1 MTALDAPVSMGL
13 DTLLEVRHLSVFCR
27 HQLLLR
33 DISLGIPPRQL
44 VTLIGASGSGK
55 SLLLSCLNRFIEL
68 FPNLHMTGEIKY
80 RQHSLYEWDVSQLR
94 CRMPLIFSRPSLF
107 PKSIYENV
115 AFGPRVHGYQ
125 GDLDALVQSSL
136 EQVNLWQT
144 LKNHL
149 GEPALHLSL
158 EQQQRLC
165 LARAIA
171 LQPEILLLDDPCMG
185 LDTAATHRME
195 ECLCHLKQTYTLI
208 MATHHLRQAA
218 RISDW
223 TAFLALQTNSEGQTV
238 GQLIEYAPTR
248 LLFQRPQHPLTRDYV
263 SGRFS

>member
-1 MTALDAPVSMGL
+1 MTAVDPVAVGQ
-13 DTLLEVRHLSVFCR
+13 DTLLEVRQLSVFDR
-27 HQLLLR
+27 HQPLLR
-33 DISLGIPPRQL
+33 NVSLTIQPRQL
-44 VTLIGASGSGK
+44 VTLIGASGCGK
-55 SLLLSCLNRFIEL
+55 SLLLGCLNRFIEL
-68 FPNLHMTGEIKY
+68 FPNLQVTGDIYY
-80 RQHSLYEWDVSQLR
+80 RQHSLYKWNVSQLR
-94 CRMPLIFSRPSLF
+94 CRMPMIFSRPSLF

-115 AFGPRVHGYQ
+115 AFGARVHGYQ

-149 GEPALHLSL
+149 SEPALHLSL

-171 LQPEILLLDDPCMG
+171 LQPEILLLDDPCVG
-185 LDTAATHRME
+185 LDTAATRRIE
-195 ECLCHLKQTYTLI
+195 ECLCHLKQTYTVI

-223 TAFLALQTNSEGQTV
+223 TAFLALQTNPQGQTV
-238 GQLIEYAPTR
+238 GQLIEYAPTY

>member
-1 MTALDAPVSMGL
+1 MTALDDPVSIGL
-13 DTLLEVRHLSVFCR
+13 DTLLDVRHLSVFYR
-27 HQLLLR
+27 HQPLLR
-33 DISLGIPPRQL
+33 DISLRIPPRQL
-44 VTLIGASGSGK
+44 VTFIGASGVGK
-55 SLLLSCLNRFIEL
+55 SLLLQCLNRFVEL
-68 FPNLHMTGEIKY
+68 FPNLQVAGEIHY
-80 RQHSLYEWDVSQLR
+80 RQHNLYEWEVSQLR
-94 CRMPLIFSRPSLF
+94 CRIPIIFSRPSLF
-107 PKSIYENV
+107 PKSIYDNV
-115 AFGPRVHGYQ
+115 AFGARVNGYQ

-136 EQVNLWQT
+136 EQVDLWQT

-149 GEPALHLSL
+149 GEPALHLPL

-185 LDTAATHRME
+185 LDTAATRRIE

-208 MATHHLRQAA
+208 MATHHLQQAA

-223 TAFLALQTNSEGQTV
+223 TAFLALQTNPQGQAV

-248 LLFQRPQHPLTRDYV
+248 LLFQRPQHPLTQDYV
-263 SGRFS
+263 SGRF

>member
-1 MTALDAPVSMGL
+1 MTAVDPLAVGQH
-13 DTLLEVRHLSVFCR
+13 TLLEVRQLSVFYR
-27 HQLLLR
+27 NQPLLSNV
-33 DISLGIPPRQL
+33 SLTIQPRQL

-55 SLLLSCLNRFIEL
+55 SLLLSCLNRLIEL
-68 FPNLHMTGEIKY
+68 FPHLHVTGEIHY
-80 RQHSLYEWDVSQLR
+80 RQHALKEWNALQLR
-94 CRMPLIFSRPSLF
+94 CRMPMIFSRPSLF
-107 PKSIYENV
+107 PTSIYENV
-115 AFGPRVHGYQ
+115 AFGARVHGYQ

-149 GEPALHLSL
+149 GEPALELSL

-171 LQPEILLLDDPCMG
+171 LQPEILLLDDPCRG
-185 LDTAATHRME
+185 LDTTATRRME

-223 TAFLALQTNSEGQTV
+223 TAFLALQTNPQGQTV

-248 LLFQRPQHPLTRDYV
+248 LLFQRPQHPLTCDYV
-263 SGRFS
+263 SGRF